1 MGYSPWGHKELDTA
15 ERLHFPFT
23 FYNDKKELAMGSSRE
38 NAIQAEERENARL
51 PQRNRLIWF
60 LQFFL
65 GLTYVLIFSMTI
77 AYDTGISQMMVH

>member
-1 MGYSPWGHKELDTA
+1 
-15 ERLHFPFT
+15 
-23 FYNDKKELAMGSSRE
+23 MGSSRE

-77 AYDTGISQMMVH
+77 AYDTGISQMMVL